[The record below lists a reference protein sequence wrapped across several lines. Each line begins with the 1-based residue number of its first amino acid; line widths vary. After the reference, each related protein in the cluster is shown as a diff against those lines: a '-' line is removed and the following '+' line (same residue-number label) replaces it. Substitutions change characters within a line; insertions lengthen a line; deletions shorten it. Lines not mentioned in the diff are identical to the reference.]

1 MGVKM
6 FNLGEKIRINTYDK
20 EVEIFANII
29 EIRYL
34 KGRTTYIVQFN
45 NGNVRT
51 YFEEEILKID

>member
-1 MGVKM
+1 M

-34 KGRTTYIVQFN
+34 KGRTAYIVQFN
-45 NGNVRT
+45 NGNVKT